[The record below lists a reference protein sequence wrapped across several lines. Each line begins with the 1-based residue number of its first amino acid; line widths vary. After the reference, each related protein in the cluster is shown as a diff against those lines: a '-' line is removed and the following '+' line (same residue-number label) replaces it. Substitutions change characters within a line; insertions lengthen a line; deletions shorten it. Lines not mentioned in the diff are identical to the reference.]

1 MLAAIDTKILYF
13 INKGL
18 SCRALDILMPI
29 ATFIGSGEFIFTLA
43 VVIALVF
50 RKKEKALGAL
60 LTLAGLTVSYYTVTA
75 IKDLVEKPRP
85 CLSLSDINVFIAEK
99 GFSFPSGH
107 ATVAF
112 MAAFILSRY
121 FKNSFWI
128 FLLASLVAVSRVY
141 LGAHYPVDV
150 IAGSFIGLALGYG
163 LSELV

>member
-1 MLAAIDTKILYF
+1 MLAAIDMKILYF

-29 ATFIGSGEFIFTLA
+29 VTFLGSGEFMFTLA

-50 RKKEKALGAL
+50 RKKEKALGGL
-60 LTLAGLTVSYYTVTA
+60 LTLAGLTVSYYVVTA

-85 CLSLSDINVFIAEK
+85 FVSLTDINVFIAEK